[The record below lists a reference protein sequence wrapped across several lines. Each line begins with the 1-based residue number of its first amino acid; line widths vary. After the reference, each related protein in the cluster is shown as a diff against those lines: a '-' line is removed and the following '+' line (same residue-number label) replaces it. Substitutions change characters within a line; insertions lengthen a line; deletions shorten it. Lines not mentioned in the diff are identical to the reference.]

1 MSKRQKMQNGCLT
14 MSVQTVMIGR
24 AALGNPWMIHRTQH
38 YLETGELIPEPTP
51 AENCYS

>member
-1 MSKRQKMQNGCLT
+1 MLDYVGADG
-14 MSVQTVMIGR
+14 VMIGR

-51 AENCYS
+51 AEKLLQLNFIYNA